1 MAGANVAQLVEQ
13 RFRKARVVSS
23 ILTVGSISLF
33 LAAMAETIQG
43 LEQLEDR
50 LSEPT
55 PGVVQTLRRLE
66 GDLIV
71 LGVAGKLGPS
81 LARMARRASD
91 LAGIRRRII
100 GVARF
105 SSGGVEAE
113 LQQHGL
119 ETIRCDLLD
128 EAAVQRL
135 PDAPNVLYLAG
146 MKFGATG
153 QESLTWAM
161 NTHLPAIVCRK
172 FARSRIVAF
181 STGNVYGLVPAAGG
195 GSLETDSLAPVG

>member
-1 MAGANVAQLVEQ
+1 M
-13 RFRKARVVSS
+13 
-23 ILTVGSISLF
+23 T
-33 LAAMAETIQG
+33 
-43 LEQLEDR
+43 
-50 LSEPT
+50 
-55 PGVVQTLRRLE
+55 RLE

-71 LGVAGKLGPS
+71 LGVAGKMGPS

-91 LAGIRRRII
+91 LAGSRRRII

-105 SSGGVEAE
+105 SSAGLEPE
-113 LQQHGL
+113 LQRHGI

-128 EAAVQRL
+128 EEAVRRL

-161 NTHLPAIVCRK
+161 NTHLPALVCRK

-195 GSLETDSLAPVG
+195 GARGNRQPCAGRRVCDELPGPRADLRAFQPDAGHAGGA